1 MVTKC
6 TQSSPPFPWNEQE
19 RLAALRGYEILDT
32 DREVEFD
39 DIARIAAQIC
49 DAPIAVVNFV
59 EEDRQWFKSE
69 IGLGVRQTPLN
80 VSICAHAILQEDLF
94 IVPDTTIDAR
104 FSDNPLVTGEP
115 RLRFYAGA
123 LLKTPSGLPLGT
135 VCVLGTEA
143 RPKGLTSGQADALSA
158 LARSVM
164 RELELRVANQALRA
178 SEERLRLALQ
188 AGRMVAWERNLPSD
202 FVTRSETAKDLLG
215 IVSGPVSN
223 FIANLHPEDRTRAR
237 ARAQG
242 LKADRE
248 EMRYVHPD
256 NGRTIWLSARS
267 ITIPEVG
274 EPKKVIGVTFD
285 ITDRKLA
292 EDELW
297 HMANHDALTGLANRM
312 MFQRCLEGEIEAAE
326 SNGTSVSLLL
336 LDLDDFKS
344 VNDTLGHDA
353 GDALLVEMS
362 RRLSGLAGEGDT
374 IARLGGDEFA
384 IIKGTDLKGAMA
396 FADRITEVMARRFNY
411 LGHRLAT
418 KASIGIASFP
428 DHHRSAIELMK
439 DADIALYHAKAERRG
454 CAVVYT
460 EAARERIEQR
470 VRLLAEVR
478 EGLTANQFV
487 PFYQPKVS
495 LQTGQIVGLE
505 ALARW
510 QHPERGVLTPGA
522 FGPAF
527 ADPETATAMGARM
540 IVHVARD
547 IGSWLT
553 QGLECG
559 RVAMNFASAEFA
571 NPHLAKYVLG
581 ALWDAGVPTR
591 YFEVE
596 VTESVFLDRGTETAL
611 AVLQEFASAGVSI
624 ALDDFGTGFASLT
637 HLKRYPVNHIKID
650 QSFVREL
657 ETDKEDSAIVSAVIR
672 MGQSLG
678 MEVTAEGVETHGQAR
693 VLTEMGCGQAQGY
706 LYAKPIV
713 GSRIPWLLSNWQ
725 IPGLSEPTT
734 EHATRFTG

>member
-1 MVTKC
+1 MDC
-6 TQSSPPFPWNEQE
+6 SASGPAHAWSQQE
-19 RLAALRGYEILDT
+19 RLAALHDYAILDT
-32 DREVEFD
+32 QPEIAFD
-39 DIARIAAQIC
+39 DIARIAAEIC
-49 DAPIAVVNFV
+49 RTPMAMVSFV
-59 EEDRQWFKSE
+59 EDTRQWFKSE
-69 IGLGVRQTPLN
+69 IGLGICETPID
-80 VSICAHAILQEDLF
+80 VSICAHAIKYDDLF
-94 IVPDTTIDAR
+94 VVPDTTKDTR
-104 FSDNPLVTGEP
+104 FFRNSLVIGAP
-115 RLRFYAGA
+115 HIRFYAGA
-123 LLKTPSGLPLGT
+123 ILKNEAGLPLGT
-135 VCVLGTEA
+135 VCVVGAEA
-143 RPKGLTSGQADALSA
+143 RPSGLTDVQADTLRA

-164 RELELRVANQALRA
+164 RELELRVSNRSLRA

-188 AGRMVAWERNLPSD
+188 AGRMVAWERDFKSG
-202 FVTRSETAKDLLG
+202 FVTRSETAKDVLG
-215 IVSGPVSN
+215 IGSGHVSE
-223 FIANLHPEDRTRAR
+223 FAANLHPEDRGRAR
-237 ARAQG
+237 AWG
-242 LKADRE
+242 HKGDE
-248 EMRYVHPD
+248 NEIRYIHPED
-256 NGRTIWLSARS
+256 GRTVWLSART
-267 ITIPEVG
+267 ITLPEEG
-274 EPKKVIGVTFD
+274 EPEKMIGITFD
-285 ITDRKLA
+285 ISDRKAA

-297 HMANHDALTGLANRM
+297 RMANCDALTGLANRTL
-312 MFQRCLEGEIEAAE
+312 FQRRLEAEIDAAE
-326 SNGTSVSLLL
+326 TNGTSVSLLL

-384 IIKGTDLKGAMA
+384 MITSTDLNGARA
-396 FADRITEVMARRFNY
+396 FADRITEVMARRFDY

-428 DHHRSAIELMK
+428 DHHRSAVELMK
-439 DADIALYHAKAERRG
+439 DADIALYHGKAERRG
-454 CAVVYT
+454 CAVIYT
-460 EAARERIEQR
+460 ASARERIEQR

-478 EGLTANQFV
+478 EGLAANQFV

-495 LQTGQIVGLE
+495 LQTGRIVGLE

-510 QHPERGVLTPGA
+510 QHPERGVLTPGT

-527 ADPETATAMGARM
+527 ADHETATAMGARM

-571 NPHLAKYVLG
+571 NPHLAKYVLD

-611 AVLQEFASAGVSI
+611 AILREFASAGVSI

-650 QSFVREL
+650 QSFVREV
-657 ETDKEDSAIVSAVIR
+657 ETDREDAAIVSAVIR
-672 MGQSLG
+672 MGQSMG
-678 MEVTAEGVETHGQAR
+678 MEVTAEGVEIDGQAR
-693 VLTEMGCGQAQGY
+693 VLAEMGCGQAQGY
-706 LYAKPIV
+706 LYAKPMIATRV
-713 GSRIPWLLSNWQ
+713 PWLLSNWSPFPSTQ
-725 IPGLSEPTT
+725 RLT
-734 EHATRFTG
+734 A